1 MAAPRVFI
9 TGING
14 FAGSHLAELCL
25 AQGDHVAGTILP
37 GTSVENLRAVRRS
50 VELVRVD
57 LLKPK
62 AVSAALQRTRPNWV
76 IHLAASTSVGDSFA
90 EPHDTIRNNIVSTLN
105 LLEAIRSNK
114 SVSRAIDKIIMVAS
128 SEVYG
133 RVRPEM
139 IPLSEKTPLAP
150 VNPYGASKASAD
162 LIAFSYGESFGLPIV
177 RVRASNHTGPR
188 QRTGF
193 VVPDFCHAI
202 SRLEE
207 KRSGRVMKVG
217 NLSAKRDFSD
227 VRDIVRGYRLL
238 AQKGRVGG
246 VYHLG
251 SGQAR
256 SVRSVLNALLRMARQ
271 PIAVKSDPRK
281 MRPVEVPILVPDI
294 SRAQREVG
302 YAPTIAW
309 AQTLADTLEYYRQRA

>member
-1 MAAPRVFI
+1 MSAPRVFI

-14 FAGSHLAELCL
+14 FAGSHLAEVCL
-25 AQGDHVAGTILP
+25 SHGDRVAGTVMP
-37 GTSVENLRAVRRS
+37 GTSVEHLRAVRRS

-62 AVSAALQRTRPNWV
+62 SVSTALDRTRPNWV
-76 IHLAASTSVGDSFA
+76 IHLAASTSVGDSFDA
-90 EPHDTIRNNIVSTLN
+90 PHETIRNNIISTLN
-105 LLEAIRSNK
+105 LLEAIRSGK
-114 SVSRAIDKIIMVAS
+114 TIKRSIEKIIMVAS

-133 RVRPEM
+133 RVRPSM

-150 VNPYGASKASAD
+150 VNPYGASKAAAD

-193 VVPDFCHAI
+193 VVPDFCEAV
-202 SRLEE
+202 SRLE
-207 KRSGRVMKVG
+207 KKKSGRVMPVG
-217 NLSAKRDFSD
+217 NLSARRDFSD

-256 SVRSVLNALLRMARQ
+256 SVRSILNALLKMARQ
-271 PIAVKSDPRK
+271 PINAVPDPKK

>member
-25 AQGDHVAGTILP
+25 AAGDRVGGTVLP
-37 GTSVENLRAVRRS
+37 GTPTENLRDVRGA
-50 VELVRVD
+50 VELFACD

-62 AVSAALQRTRPNWV
+62 SVASALRQARPNWI
-76 IHLAASTSVGDSFA
+76 IHLAASTSVGDSFQTPG
-90 EPHDTIRNNIVSTLN
+90 ETIRNNIISTLN
-105 LLEAIRSNK
+105 LLEAIRLDKTVGRS
-114 SVSRAIDKIIMVAS
+114 IEKIIMVAS

-133 RVRPEM
+133 RVRPAM

-162 LIAFSYGESFGLPIV
+162 LIAYSYGESFGLPIV
-177 RVRASNHTGPR
+177 RVRASNHAGPR

-193 VVPDFCHAI
+193 VVPDFCDAI
-202 SRLEE
+202 SRLE
-207 KRSGRVMKVG
+207 KMKTGRVMKVG
-217 NLSAKRDFSD
+217 NLTARRDFSD
-227 VRDIVRGYRLL
+227 VRDVVRGYRLL
-238 AQKGRVGG
+238 AQKGHAGG

-251 SGQAR
+251 SGKAR
-256 SVRSVLNALLRMARQ
+256 SVRSVLNSLLRMARQ
-271 PIAVKSDPRK
+271 PIDVVADPRK

-302 YAPTIAW
+302 YTPTIAW